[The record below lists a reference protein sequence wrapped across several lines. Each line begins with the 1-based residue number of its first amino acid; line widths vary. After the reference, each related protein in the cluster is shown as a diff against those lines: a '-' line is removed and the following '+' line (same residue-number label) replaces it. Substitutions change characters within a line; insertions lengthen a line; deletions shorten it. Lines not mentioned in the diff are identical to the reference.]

1 MTRRRAFG
9 IALLVPPFVGLGLVF
24 AMSAYSGCEIQ
35 DRPFAFL
42 GDECYRHGIH
52 WNSFAAPLGMLSIA
66 WIIVGPVIWIAF
78 LVLEKSFGLAKK
90 IRDRNA

>member
-9 IALLVPPFVGLGLVF
+9 IALVLLPFVGLGLVF

-42 GDECYRHGIH
+42 GDDCYRHGIR
-52 WNSFAAPLGMLSIA
+52 WNSIAAPLGTLSIA

-78 LVLEKSFGLAKK
+78 LAVEKCFQLAKRM
-90 IRDRNA
+90 RDRNA